1 MSTIET
7 GAHVRLANHPTARS
21 KAVAVSSL
29 SPGALIISVESLATV
44 LVPSEK
50 GRRCDACH
58 TIPTS
63 LRRCSGC
70 ASFYYCD
77 ASCQSI
83 HWKTFHKRMCK
94 HFNGY
99 TTSPSFQALA
109 AHEKMDALLL
119 SHLAVLLPSH
129 EVREETSS
137 ALAMFM
143 SLLPGPVDV
152 TTPPICPSGSSPSPE
167 TLQFIFSR
175 FGNNNFAMHSHF
187 NTFGHGIFP
196 LASRLFNHSC
206 IPNAA
211 AKYIISPSHPPK
223 MDVIA
228 LGKINPGEEI
238 CLTYVDPALL
248 QSRQQIFELTYG
260 FKCRCSSCVY
270 VEGLGRIP
278 EPPSNP
284 DGIAWVVKKLRE
296 FVPASSHGL
305 FNRTKLLPDDV
316 LCVLHESFLSKISET
331 FSNAS
336 HDGPYDLALDVGETI
351 LQIYQLIYPEN
362 YPQIGLHL
370 LEMAKTG
377 WNQSVSTGSSNVEL
391 PRKYLKQARQILLII
406 GTEGDDGG
414 PLEEIQALQ
423 GLLNT
428 Q

>member
-1 MSTIET
+1 
-7 GAHVRLANHPTARS
+7 
-21 KAVAVSSL
+21 
-29 SPGALIISVESLATV
+29 
-44 LVPSEK
+44 
-50 GRRCDACH
+50 
-58 TIPTS
+58 
-63 LRRCSGC
+63 
-70 ASFYYCD
+70 
-77 ASCQSI
+77 
-83 HWKTFHKRMCK
+83 
-94 HFNGY
+94 
-99 TTSPSFQALA
+99 
-109 AHEKMDALLL
+109 MDALLL

-137 ALAMFM
+137 ALAVFM
-143 SLLPGPVDV
+143 SLLPGPVEV

-167 TLQFIFSR
+167 TLQSIFSR

-211 AKYIISPSHPPK
+211 AKYIISPSQPPK

-228 LGKINPGEEI
+228 LGKINPGEEVCIFTFIRRYQLIVCTKI

-362 YPQIGLHL
+362 YPQIGRL
-370 LEMAKTG
+370 
-377 WNQSVSTGSSNVEL
+377 
-391 PRKYLKQARQILLII
+391 
-406 GTEGDDGG
+406 
-414 PLEEIQALQ
+414 
-423 GLLNT
+423 
-428 Q
+428 

>member
-7 GAHVRLANHPTARS
+7 GANVRLENHPTARS
-21 KAVAVSSL
+21 KAVAVSL
-29 SPGALIISVESLATV
+29 LKPGALIVSVESLATV
-44 LVPSEK
+44 LLPVEK

-77 ASCQSI
+77 ASCQSM

-99 TTSPSFQALA
+99 MASPSFQALA

-119 SHLAVLLPSH
+119 SHLAALLPSH
-129 EVREETSS
+129 EVREEGNS
-137 ALAMFM
+137 ALAVFM
-143 SLLPGPVDV
+143 SLLPGPVEV
-152 TTPPICPSGSSPSPE
+152 TNPPICPSGSSPPE
-167 TLQFIFSR
+167 TLRFLFSR

-196 LASRLFNHSC
+196 PGSRLFNHSC
-206 IPNAA
+206 MPNAA

-223 MDVIA
+223 MDVVA
-228 LGKINPGEEI
+228 LRKIDPGEEI

-260 FKCRCSSCVY
+260 FKCRCSSCVF
-270 VEGLGRIP
+270 VERLGRIP
-278 EPPSNP
+278 ELPSNP
-284 DGIAWVVKKLRE
+284 DDITRVVRKLRE
-296 FVPASSHGL
+296 FVPASSHEIFSGT
-305 FNRTKLLPDDV
+305 RLLPDEL
-316 LCVLHESFLSKISET
+316 LCVFHESFLSKISET

-377 WNQSVSTGSSNVEL
+377 WNQAVNIGSSNLEL

-406 GTEGDDGG
+406 GSEGDDGG
-414 PLEEIQALQ
+414 PLEEIQTLQ
-423 GLLNT
+423 GFLNT